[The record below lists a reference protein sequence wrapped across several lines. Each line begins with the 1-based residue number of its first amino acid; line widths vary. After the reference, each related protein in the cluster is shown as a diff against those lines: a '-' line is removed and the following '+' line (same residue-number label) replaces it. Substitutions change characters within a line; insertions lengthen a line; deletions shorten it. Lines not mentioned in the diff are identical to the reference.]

1 MSSLQTFF
9 RTVVMLATLGIVA
22 KLWFLYGPNVGE
34 MKSIGAR
41 VVELSEQAWNEY
53 WKSTSNT
60 PSSAADSQLAMQPAP
75 FVPPSGPM
83 QPIPLPP
90 VNSTAPSGVKLANN
104 TGAVPTAPPLSPAI
118 LPSPAANAKL
128 EPMGP
133 TGHNDRL
140 VTDVQQLLDLG
151 VDQPQVRPWGNG
163 GLYRCVC
170 EAPWKASPNYS
181 RHFESVA
188 NTAEAAVEQVTA
200 QVAAW
205 QNSQRGKSAGQ

>member
-1 MSSLQTFF
+1 
-9 RTVVMLATLGIVA
+9 
-22 KLWFLYGPNVGE
+22 
-34 MKSIGAR
+34 
-41 VVELSEQAWNEY
+41 
-53 WKSTSNT
+53 
-60 PSSAADSQLAMQPAP
+60 
-75 FVPPSGPM
+75 
-83 QPIPLPP
+83 
-90 VNSTAPSGVKLANN
+90 
-104 TGAVPTAPPLSPAI
+104 
-118 LPSPAANAKL
+118 
-128 EPMGP
+128 MGP